1 MNKQFFNIDNNK
13 KSNRQNNTLRNS
25 TKSPALSDGDFSRRP
40 PHTPPK
46 GSNTSTKGKK
56 NK

>member
-1 MNKQFFNIDNNK
+1 MNKQFFNIDDNK
-13 KSNRQNNTLRNS
+13 NGNRRNNTIRNS
-25 TKSPALSDGDFSRRP
+25 TKSPSIRGDFSRRP

-46 GSNTSTKGKK
+46 GSDASTKGKK